1 MEGRDDEKSD
11 VYLLVGKQVS
21 AVAGRLAT
29 PGSPQCF
36 HLLPPI
42 QAPQDRRLPH
52 KGPGTDRKNTIDYSS
67 AQCIPHFSTFLEPLG
82 HH

>member
-1 MEGRDDEKSD
+1 MEGSDGEKSD

-21 AVAGRLAT
+21 AVAGRLPLLVLSVST
-29 PGSPQCF
+29 CSPLSKRHRTVDC
-36 HLLPPI
+36 
-42 QAPQDRRLPH
+42 R

-67 AQCIPHFSTFLEPLG
+67 AQFIPHFVTPLEPLG